1 MPEGIGAEGW
11 KEGVYDH
18 SGSNPETGK
27 IGGVRQ
33 SDRG

>member
-27 IGGVRQ
+27 IGGRQ